1 LALDDDWSEFYETP
15 DDHPM
20 HLLGA
25 RGTCWSQKVIR
36 SSFFLLVNILLM
48 LRMAQSAMFSAMGAM
63 PAKLLRKEVLVS
75 EGNERLRVVTLTFA
89 NPNGKSLGLKPHTHI
104 QTQTY
109 YHDVC
114 KHPYI

>member
-1 LALDDDWSEFYETP
+1 
-15 DDHPM
+15 
-20 HLLGA
+20 
-25 RGTCWSQKVIR
+25 
-36 SSFFLLVNILLM
+36 
-48 LRMAQSAMFSAMGAM
+48 MAQSAMFSAMGAM

-114 KHPYI
+114 KHPYNYVHVSVFSYWPMVLFFFAFSG